1 MFLDKGFLDQ
11 IRYCLCERDGREP
24 CRTMHNHAQPC
35 RTMHNHAEPC
45 RYVGTFALKK
55 LLNHNLH
62 LDKGFVDQIRCCLCA
77 RDDREPCRT
86 MQNRADRWGLS
97 HLEPPKSQPTLV
109 ELRSSQIGAPTCFLV
124 RIKDQIRY
132 VAGLHG
138 MAGNHADRWG
148 LSHLEPPESQLTLIE
163 SSQIGVPTCFLIR
176 V

>member
-1 MFLDKGFLDQ
+1 MRTGWQ
-11 IRYCLCERDGREP
+11 GTMQNHAEP
-24 CRTMHNHAQPC
+24 RRTMHNHAQPC

-86 MQNRADRWGLS
+86 MQNHADRWGLS

-124 RIKDQIRY
+124 RKIDQMRY
-132 VAGLHG
+132 VACVHG
-138 MAGNHADRWG
+138 MAGNKADRWG
-148 LSHLEPPESQLTLIE
+148 LSHLEPPESQLTVIE